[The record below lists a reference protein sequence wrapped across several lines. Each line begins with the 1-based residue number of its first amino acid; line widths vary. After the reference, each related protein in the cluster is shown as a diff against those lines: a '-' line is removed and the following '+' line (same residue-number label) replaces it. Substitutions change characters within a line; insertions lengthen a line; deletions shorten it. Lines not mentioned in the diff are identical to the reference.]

1 VDAFSCDRPCAVGRT
16 GSASAM
22 CAVRRHSIRANNA
35 SHEARAMC
43 SDANVG
49 LPHRSTA
56 IHLTVHLARLD
67 ATRVVIEV
75 VGWG

>member
-1 VDAFSCDRPCAVGRT
+1 
-16 GSASAM
+16 
-22 CAVRRHSIRANNA
+22 
-35 SHEARAMC
+35 MC